1 MSRVGKQDQV
11 FSFLV
16 PLAFAFV
23 FLSFLC
29 FFYFYTDSH
38 KQTTLLWSLFS
49 SAQCKLAFGTRD
61 QNVKEKEFF
70 YRSFFH
76 FFRFVFFCFIFP
88 VLNEGKGSSISHQ
101 LACRRRGGGLRD
113 LEREE
118 RGLASMP
125 LLLRWEAGAE
135 EVAAAPVSLA
145 PSPLP
150 PRSRCPHCCS
160 LPPPT

>member
-1 MSRVGKQDQV
+1 MENKTKCFL
-11 FSFLV
+11 FSFLSLL
-16 PLAFAFV
+16 PLFSSPFFV
-23 FLSFLC
+23 FLLLHRFPQ
-29 FFYFYTDSH
+29 T
-38 KQTTLLWSLFS
+38 QTTLLWSLFS
-49 SAQCKLAFGTRD
+49 SAQCKLAFGMRD
-61 QNVKEKEFF
+61 QNVKEEFF
-70 YRSFFH
+70 YRSFFY

-88 VLNEGKGSSISHQ
+88 VLDEGKGSSISHQ

-160 LPPPT
+160 LPPST